1 MNKRS
6 AKKYIQYR
14 IADAIDL
21 VSISALQGE
30 DEKIVRQKI
39 DKLIGIYDSL
49 VPEVNKVRTLDKVIS
64 RKKYFNDIFARLKK
78 DINSIIGSK
87 N

>member
-1 MNKRS
+1 M
-6 AKKYIQYR
+6 QYR

-21 VSISALQGE
+21 VSLSALEGT

-39 DKLIGIYDSL
+39 DDLIGVYETLI
-49 VPEVNKVRTLDKVIS
+49 PEVNKVRTLDKIIP

-78 DINSIIGSK
+78 EIITITGNK

>member
-1 MNKRS
+1 M
-6 AKKYIQYR
+6 QYR

-64 RKKYFNDIFARLKK
+64 RKKHFNDIFARLKK
-78 DINSIIGSK
+78 DINSIIGNK

>member
-1 MNKRS
+1 M
-6 AKKYIQYR
+6 QYR

-64 RKKYFNDIFARLKK
+64 RKKHFNDIFARLKK

>member
-1 MNKRS
+1 M
-6 AKKYIQYR
+6 QYR

-64 RKKYFNDIFARLKK
+64 RKKHFNDIFARLKK
-78 DINSIIGSK
+78 DIHSIIGNK

>member
-1 MNKRS
+1 M
-6 AKKYIQYR
+6 QYR

-21 VSISALQGE
+21 VSLSALEGT

-39 DKLIGIYDSL
+39 DDLIGVYETLI
-49 VPEVNKVRTLDKVIS
+49 PEVNKERTLDKIIP

-78 DINSIIGSK
+78 EIITITGNK